1 MSRQAS
7 TSSSSQGSV
16 NSYVV
21 RLGLSLLLAI
31 GPIAAAMSGV
41 GPHNLPRPAIVVLCV
56 GLLLVQ
62 LVWSLHPGPRKN

>member
-7 TSSSSQGSV
+7 TSSASQRSV
-16 NSYVV
+16 NSYAV
-21 RLGLSLLLAI
+21 RVGLSLLLAV

-62 LVWSLHPGPRKN
+62 LVWSLHPGTRKD